1 MLNAYPDWQI
11 PAEVIEVIPTA
22 DRAKATVKVRIGFKQ
37 KDSRIVPEMGA
48 RVAFLNDAPLSRA
61 AGSSLAPG
69 VLVPPEAVQ
78 ANGDT
83 GTVFVINGDLI
94 ERRTVRLGTRNANGQ
109 TILAGLKP
117 GASVVIG
124 DLSQLSDKSRVR
136 IVQ

>member
-1 MLNAYPDWQI
+1 
-11 PAEVIEVIPTA
+11 
-22 DRAKATVKVRIGFKQ
+22 
-37 KDSRIVPEMGA
+37 
-48 RVAFLNDAPLSRA
+48 
-61 AGSSLAPG
+61 
-69 VLVPPEAVQ
+69 
-78 ANGDT
+78 
-83 GTVFVINGDLI
+83 VINGDLI